1 MPLKLNLGLNKKVA
15 DANYGSRGASV
26 NVELEL
32 ESALISEPGKLQDRI
47 RQLFNTV
54 RSSLAEELDGTG
66 SANGSGNRDGQGKN
80 GTSPSNGAGRHT
92 SDPPASNGGTSHSN
106 QSNQSSRGPRPATT
120 AQVKAIIAIARK
132 HQVDL
137 QRVLQNR
144 FHLAR
149 PEDLSIKQASELIDT
164 LKSSSGG

>member
-26 NVELEL
+26 NVDLEL

-47 RQLFNTV
+47 RQLFNMV
-54 RSSLAEELDGTG
+54 RSSLAEELGGTG
-66 SANGSGNRDGQGKN
+66 SANGSGNRDGRGKN
-80 GTSPSNGAGRHT
+80 GTSPSNGAGQRT
-92 SDPPASNGGTSHSN
+92 SDPPASNGNGTHT
-106 QSNQSSRGPRPATT
+106 PRPATPS
-120 AQVKAIIAIARK
+120 QIKAIIAIARK

-137 QRVLQNR
+137 PRVLQNR
-144 FHLAR
+144 FHVIR
-149 PEDLSIKQASELIDT
+149 PDDLSIGQASELIDT